1 MTKKNFKKPENPA
14 LNIIS
19 QATREPSVAGSQ
31 EDSAPQ
37 GYKPNPRY
45 IEKKSKRV
53 NLLMQ
58 PTTVARAKAAAAAL
72 NISMNEFINE
82 TVKAELNR
90 LENEREAE

>member
-19 QATREPSVAGSQ
+19 QGAPSAAGSQ

-58 PTTVARAKAAAAAL
+58 PTTVARAKAAAASL
-72 NISMNEFINE
+72 NISMNEFINK